1 MIEPGRSEQWAA
13 PLRRLLKPVVI
24 VWAGVAVF
32 WLFIW
37 RRPIWSY
44 DDLRFATRSGTTH
57 GAVAWDQL
65 WGQIRYD
72 VGERVGRTADV
83 VGELVFSTG
92 PLIGVLMA
100 AFCVAQAW
108 AMWRLLRLAVTGE
121 GGQRRRVLE
130 AAACAAGI
138 AVPLAL
144 LGSDPGLAGS
154 TVLFMSANVGYV
166 LGTALMMIAMV
177 LLWGCMSSDRDRLWQ
192 LALVVLLCFFVAM
205 HHELL
210 ALGLAGWAIGTA
222 LAMGRKHW
230 SVVRAV
236 ALALVLA
243 VGLGRYSATGLWRRQ
258 ETVLPP
264 FVHDPLPPV
273 VERRTYVVHSVTQNL
288 GQLPGLYIAFALAVL
303 ALGVAGAVRS
313 GRRRLVVVATAMF
326 GVGCVLMTVFTVG
339 VRRLLVHVNGAK
351 DRLNHSDRIGNAQVY
366 LSRSGT
372 EVLVATAFTV
382 IALLWMGWLLRDVE
396 RFRIVS
402 PLIWATVALFSLPT
416 LTGSPGDRV
425 MYVPLLFL
433 MVTTA
438 ATALVALSN
447 TGATG
452 RELWAAGLAG
462 IAIAISVGPAP
473 QAGGR
478 LVTAVDANIAAW
490 RPVRIQIEQAQHGE
504 RREILIPRTLAEP
517 TYITDNPVSRGEY
530 KRLITQYYDLP
541 GSVTIGL
548 VGHS

>member
-1 MIEPGRSEQWAA
+1 MLRPRS
-13 PLRRLLKPVVI
+13 L
-24 VWAGVAVF
+24 VWVGVAVF

-92 PLIGVLMA
+92 PLIGILMA

-121 GGQRRRVLE
+121 GGPRRRVLE
-130 AAACAAGI
+130 AAARAAGI

-144 LGSDPGLAGS
+144 LGTDPNLAGS

-177 LLWGCMSSDRDRLWQ
+177 LLWGCMTSDRDRLWQ

-210 ALGLAGWAIGTA
+210 GLGLAGWAIGTA
-222 LAMGRKHW
+222 LVMGRRQW
-230 SVVRAV
+230 SVVRIV

-264 FVHDPLPPV
+264 FVHDPLPPLA
-273 VERRTYVVHSVTQNL
+273 ERRTYVVHSVTQNL
-288 GQLPGLYIAFALAVL
+288 GQLPGPYIAFALAVV

-313 GRRRLVVVATAMF
+313 GRRRLLVAATAMF
-326 GVGCVLMTVFTVG
+326 GVGCVMMTVFAIG
-339 VRRLLVHVNGAK
+339 VRRLLVRVNGAN

-372 EVLVATAFTV
+372 EVLIATAVTV

-438 ATALVALSN
+438 ATALVALSSI
-447 TGATG
+447 GAIG

-462 IAIAISVGPAP
+462 LAIAISVGPAP
-473 QAGGR
+473 QAGGH
-478 LVTAVDANIAAW
+478 LVTAVDANIASW
-490 RPVRIQIEQAQHGE
+490 RPVRIQIEQARHG
-504 RREILIPRTLAEP
+504 RLRQILIPRKLAEP
-517 TYITDNPVSRGEY
+517 EYVLDNPVNRGDYEQLL
-530 KRLITQYYDLP
+530 KQYYDLP
-541 GSVTIGL
+541 SSVTIGR
-548 VGHS
+548 VGPS